1 MAALWRRIGSAG
13 LPLRRGFCM
22 AAATSVPFD
31 TYLFAQNLKSKGF
44 TSKEADAILTVTRA
58 AVGEMNTTRVS
69 LFTPKTDHL
78 ELKTDLSQKVLRST
92 MNFGASP
99 SSIPCISPRA
109 VEIAHRHMREVI
121 ERDFSNLKNDIRMT
135 EKLDLDKVRTELA
148 KVEREFLLQKKT
160 DEETLNSLHIANE
173 KLEKRILQY
182 TVAFSGTFC
191 LVLARVAAFF

>member
-31 TYLFAQNLKSKGF
+31 TYLFAQNLKSK
-44 TSKEADAILTVTRA
+44 
-58 AVGEMNTTRVS
+58 
-69 LFTPKTDHL
+69 
-78 ELKTDLSQKVLRST
+78 
-92 MNFGASP
+92 
-99 SSIPCISPRA
+99 
-109 VEIAHRHMREVI
+109 EIAHRHMREVI

>member
-1 MAALWRRIGSAG
+1 MVATMMARLWLSV
-13 LPLRRGFCM
+13 LPFRRGFCM
-22 AAATSVPFD
+22 AAATAIPFD
-31 TYLFAQNLKSKGF
+31 THLFAKNLRSKGF
-44 TSKEADAILTVTRA
+44 TSKEADAILTVTRG
-58 AVGEMNTTRVS
+58 AVGEMNSARTT
-69 LFTPKTDHL
+69 LFTPKNEHL
-78 ELKTDLSQKVLRST
+78 ELKTDLTQKVLRST
-92 MNFGASP
+92 MNF
-99 SSIPCISPRA
+99 
-109 VEIAHRHMREVI
+109 EIAHRHMREVI

>member
-92 MNFGASP
+92 MNF
-99 SSIPCISPRA
+99 
-109 VEIAHRHMREVI
+109 EIAHRHMREVI

>member
-1 MAALWRRIGSAG
+1 MIRSGSASA
-13 LPLRRGFCM
+13 RRSFCL
-22 AAATSVPFD
+22 AAAMSIPFD
-31 TYLFAQNLKSKGF
+31 TYLFVKNLKAKGF
-44 TSKEADAILTVTRA
+44 TAKEADAILTVTRA
-58 AVGEMNTTRVS
+58 SISEMNTTRAP
-69 LFTPKTDHL
+69 LYTPKNEYL
-78 ELKTDLSQKVLRST
+78 ELRTDLTQKVLRST
-92 MNFGASP
+92 MNF
-99 SSIPCISPRA
+99 
-109 VEIAHRHMREVI
+109 EIAHRHMREVI

-135 EKLDLDKVRTELA
+135 EKLDLDKVRYELM